1 MFYVKRLHPTSAF
14 YRGFFSLRFPTFFP
28 GYSMLRQRVLF
39 STPSSTSPSLLPS
52 PRAPSR
58 RPPHTPR
65 PRLLHPIRSAPR
77 PVHRRP
83 DPSVTPTA
91 PHKFNQGM
99 RRSGDIPAALTV
111 LAVAMLLLGTRPSP
125 AAGQAD
131 QAAAAARTPF
141 YCAGNNG
148 DSNDDYDSGN
158 QNLWVHASTEAECTA
173 GPRQALL
180 AWSSL
185 PLSTLACTVSAGE
198 RCACAHQPP
207 PLATYRAP
215 PPHTPHPT
223 PPW

>member
-1 MFYVKRLHPTSAF
+1 
-14 YRGFFSLRFPTFFP
+14 
-28 GYSMLRQRVLF
+28 
-39 STPSSTSPSLLPS
+39 
-52 PRAPSR
+52 
-58 RPPHTPR
+58 
-65 PRLLHPIRSAPR
+65 
-77 PVHRRP
+77 
-83 DPSVTPTA
+83 
-91 PHKFNQGM
+91 M

-185 PLSTLACTVSAGE
+185 PLSTLACTPDSGSYVIVPGDFSHAHCTAAAAALNSKLGGSFGCDDNGGCADCYNDLVVNASECESNVAALNANILGVCDFFTTYCLTSA
-198 RCACAHQPP
+198 
-207 PLATYRAP
+207 
-215 PPHTPHPT
+215 
-223 PPW
+223 